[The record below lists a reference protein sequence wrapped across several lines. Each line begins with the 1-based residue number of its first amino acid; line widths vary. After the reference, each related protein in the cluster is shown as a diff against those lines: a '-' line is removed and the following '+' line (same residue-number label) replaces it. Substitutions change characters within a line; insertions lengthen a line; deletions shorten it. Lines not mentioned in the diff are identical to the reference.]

1 MRLRSGLGN
10 INLELLEIV
19 GLCKQYEY
27 LIKPNNGHNLVMYEH
42 NRYWC
47 ITNLKYCGGKL
58 SRLNS
63 RDYSSIFLKAQ
74 KKTTKTS

>member
-1 MRLRSGLGN
+1 MRLSSGLGN
-10 INLELLEIV
+10 INLELLERV
-19 GLCKQYEY
+19 VLCKQYEY
-27 LIKPNNGHNLVMYEH
+27 LIKLNKGHNLVMYKH

-47 ITNLKYCGGKL
+47 IMNLKCCGGKS

-74 KKTTKTS
+74 KKTTITS